1 MNIKQIISNFQIPIK
16 EVLIEQN
23 LVDKAFNLLDGLGL
37 SQKKI
42 LLVSDQ
48 NIYPIAKKII
58 DQLSCPSLILQTP
71 KADQKTVDEIIKQAQ
86 GYDLIVAVGSGVIN
100 DLCKVA
106 SFRLNIPYLI
116 FGTAP
121 SMNGYASANASIV
134 QGSPYLGGASSCDS
148 RAMGVQGSP
157 YLGGASL
164 RQQTMEV
171 QGSPYLGG
179 ASLRQQKMGVHNTY
193 KTSIPAHLPM
203 AIYLDL
209 DVLVKAPLR
218 LIKSGIGDSLCFSTC
233 QFDWLLSHL
242 LLGTY
247 YDSTPFDLLKSHY
260 QKLLSFEAIDDENFI
275 QILAETLIISG
286 LGMSI
291 CKGSYPASQAEHLI
305 AHYIEIL
312 YPQIADK
319 SYHGEQISVCTLSVA
334 NLQEQILQQQN
345 LQIKESDFKKSYLEK
360 FFDTELAKHFFVEIS
375 KKEIDEKMAQ
385 KINQNLQKNWVEIKA
400 ELQKTFISKNDLLKS
415 YHKFSLPKNCLDI
428 GLTNPIYDEALSNAH
443 LIRNRFTSLDL
454 IKIII

>member
-58 DQLSCPSLILQTP
+58 DQLSCSSLILQTP

-106 SFRLNIPYLI
+106 SFRLNIPYTI

-134 QGSPYLGGASSCDS
+134 QGSPYLGGASLHQQT
-148 RAMGVQGSP
+148 MGVQGSP

-164 RQQTMEV
+164 RQQT
-171 QGSPYLGG
+171 
-179 ASLRQQKMGVHNTY
+179 MGVHNTY

>member
-1 MNIKQIISNFQIPIK
+1 MNIKQIIGNFQIPIK

-148 RAMGVQGSP
+148 RAMGV
-157 YLGGASL
+157 
-164 RQQTMEV
+164 
-171 QGSPYLGG
+171 
-179 ASLRQQKMGVHNTY
+179 HNTY

-209 DVLVKAPLR
+209 DVLVKSPLR

-275 QILAETLIISG
+275 QILSETLIISG